1 MDRMVE
7 VVITETLS
15 KRVMV
20 RVNGDWDNA
29 LKKATDFVEDLY
41 KKAKIT
47 LDGDDFDN
55 VEIEVES
62 SYAVVDPDYVIG
74 VND

>member
-7 VVITETLS
+7 VVIRETLS
-15 KRVMV
+15 RRVMV

-29 LKKATDFVEDLY
+29 NERATDLVRDLY
-41 KKAKIT
+41 KRDEIV
-47 LDGDDFDN
+47 LDGDDFDFID
-55 VEIEVES
+55 VEAVS
-62 SYAVVDPDYVIG
+62 SYAVENPDYVID